1 MKSLAIERE
10 FGSGG
15 REIGK
20 KVAEKA
26 GISCYDDSLIAQVAE
41 AKGVSLDMLKEY
53 DEKRTG
59 SVLYNIG
66 LLASYN
72 YNRNN
77 SQAFELYYELQ
88 KTIKALEMQGPAVF
102 IGRSSTEILRDNPRT
117 VRVFIYSSDMDK
129 RIDRIVRTENVTPEQ
144 AKKMMEKKERE
155 RRDYFKFW
163 TDKDWSD
170 KKNYDMALNT
180 SVLSPDECA
189 RILLCAIDAP
199 SA

>member
-1 MKSLAIERE
+1 MQSKGNLAAEAVKSE
-10 FGSGG
+10 
-15 REIGK
+15 K
-20 KVAEKA
+20 AEKA
-26 GISCYDDSLIAQVAE
+26 GISCYDGSLIAQVAE
-41 AKGVSLDMLKEY
+41 SKGMSLDMLKEY

-180 SVLSPDECA
+180 SVLSPDDCA

>member
-20 KVAEKA
+20 RVAEKA
-26 GISCYDDSLIAQVAE
+26 SISCYDGSLIAQVAE
-41 AKGVSLDMLKEY
+41 SKGLSLDMLKEY

-77 SQAFELYYELQ
+77 SQAF
-88 KTIKALEMQGPAVF
+88 
-102 IGRSSTEILRDNPRT
+102 
-117 VRVFIYSSDMDK
+117 
-129 RIDRIVRTENVTPEQ
+129 
-144 AKKMMEKKERE
+144 
-155 RRDYFKFW
+155 
-163 TDKDWSD
+163 
-170 KKNYDMALNT
+170 
-180 SVLSPDECA
+180 
-189 RILLCAIDAP
+189 
-199 SA
+199 

>member
-20 KVAEKA
+20 KVAKMA
-26 GISCYDDSLIAQVAE
+26 GIPCYDGSLMAQVAE
-41 AKGVSLDMLKEY
+41 SKGVSLDMLKEY
-53 DEKRTG
+53 DEKKTG

-77 SQAFELYYELQ
+77 SQVFELYYELQ
-88 KTIKALEMQGPAVF
+88 KTIKSLELQGPSVF

-117 VRVFIYSSDMDK
+117 VRVFIYSSNMDK
-129 RIDRIVRTENVTPEQ
+129 RIERIVTTENVSEDQ
-144 AKKMMEKKERE
+144 AKKLMEKKERE
-155 RRDYFKFW
+155 RKEYFKFW
-163 TDKDWSD
+163 TDKNWSD
-170 KKNYDMALNT
+170 KANYDMALNT
-180 SVLSPDECA
+180 SSLSIDDCA
-189 RILLCAIDAP
+189 RILLSAIND
-199 SA
+199 

>member
-20 KVAEKA
+20 KVAQMA
-26 GISCYDDSLIAQVAE
+26 GISCYDGSLMAQVAKS
-41 AKGVSLDMLKEY
+41 KGLSLDMLKEY
-53 DEKRTG
+53 DEKKTG

-72 YNRNN
+72 YNRSN
-77 SQAFELYYELQ
+77 SQIFELYYELQ
-88 KTIKALEMQGPAVF
+88 KTIKSLEMQGPAVF
-102 IGRSSTEILRDNPRT
+102 IGRSSTEILRDNART

-129 RIDRIVRTENVTPEQ
+129 RIERIVRTENVTPEQ

-155 RRDYFKFW
+155 RREYFKFW
-163 TDKDWSD
+163 TDKEWSD
-170 KKNYDMALNT
+170 KANYDIALNT
-180 SVLSPDECA
+180 SALSADECA
-189 RILLCAIDAP
+189 RILFSAIEGTAE
-199 SA
+199 

>member
-20 KVAEKA
+20 KVAEMA
-26 GISCYDDSLIAQVAE
+26 GISCYDGSLMAQVAE
-41 AKGVSLDMLKEY
+41 AKGLSLDMLKEY
-53 DEKRTG
+53 DEKKTG

-72 YNRNN
+72 YNRSN
-77 SQAFELYYELQ
+77 SQVFELYYELQ
-88 KTIKALEMQGPAVF
+88 KTIKSLEMQGPAVF

-129 RIDRIVRTENVTPEQ
+129 RIERITRTENVSPDQ

-155 RRDYFKFW
+155 RREYFKFW
-163 TDKDWSD
+163 TDKEWSD
-170 KKNYDMALNT
+170 KANYDIALNT
-180 SVLSPDECA
+180 SALSADDCA
-189 RILLCAIDAP
+189 RILFTAISSPAQ
-199 SA
+199 